1 MSVSHSHNKCDNT
14 PKTTVLLWSL
24 LQTLNVPESKSNSPY
39 SMFKLHTSDSISAI
53 LSKIPILTDIQLAIT
68 LSKML
73 NVDVEPDENKILL
86 ELKNFYMI
94 ISFIAVHLVT
104 I

>member
-24 LQTLNVPESKSNSPY
+24 IQRLNVPESKSNSPY

-68 LSKML
+68 LSKHS
-73 NVDVEPDENKILL
+73 D
-86 ELKNFYMI
+86 
-94 ISFIAVHLVT
+94 HLAFFRRT
-104 I
+104 LGTRLGSKYKPYWNYI